1 MNLEN
6 SSGIIYFS
14 FKINKKQK
22 RVIPRNLSKSCI
34 NLPARVNDENDCRI
48 FNIGNECW
56 KLKKKCCMMIT
67 IAEQKKEK
75 CCMQIF
81 NIELST
87 QISILKTKFG
97 ESKWKNIL
105 KKTWLLNVDN
115 ECVMLDMNDWKK

>member
-1 MNLEN
+1 MLKVEEKML
-6 SSGIIYFS
+6 F
-14 FKINKKQK
+14 
-22 RVIPRNLSKSCI
+22 
-34 NLPARVNDENDCRI
+34 DDNDC
-48 FNIGNECW
+48 W
-56 KLKKKCCMMIT
+56 
-67 IAEQKKEK
+67 KKEK

-81 NIELST
+81 NIELWT